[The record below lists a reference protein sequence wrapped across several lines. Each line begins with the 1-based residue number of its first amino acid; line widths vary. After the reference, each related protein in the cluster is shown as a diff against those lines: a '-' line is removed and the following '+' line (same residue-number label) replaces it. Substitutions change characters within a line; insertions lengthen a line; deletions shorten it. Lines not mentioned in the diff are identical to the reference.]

1 MANAPVCGHDTP
13 GHPSNVPIRRSAR
26 ARNRPERPGPDDI
39 QTKRDCTMSG
49 KVFLIGAGPGDPEL
63 MTLRALRMLREA
75 DVVVCDRL
83 VSEEILAMHA
93 PGARLIPVGKAPKC
107 HTVPQDRINQIL
119 LEQAR
124 AGHRVARLKGGDPMI
139 FGRGSEEAAFLMG
152 HGIAVE
158 YAPGI
163 TAAQGASCSTGV
175 PLTHRGLATSVQY
188 VTGHRQAD
196 KVLDLDWKRL
206 ADPDTTLVIYMGVAN
221 IGQIAMGLMTEN
233 LPGSTPV
240 LAVGKATTP
249 DERRLVSR
257 LDRVAADVR
266 AAGLAAPTLFII
278 GKVVSL
284 YAERP
289 VAELLEHAHG

>member
-1 MANAPVCGHDTP
+1 
-13 GHPSNVPIRRSAR
+13 
-26 ARNRPERPGPDDI
+26 
-39 QTKRDCTMSG
+39 MSG

-75 DVVVCDRL
+75 DVVVYDRL
-83 VSEEILAMHA
+83 VSPEILAMS
-93 PGARLIPVGKAPKC
+93 PEGASMIPVGKAPKC
-107 HTVPQDRINQIL
+107 HTVPQEQINEIL

-124 AGHRVARLKGGDPMI
+124 AGHTVARLKGGDPVI
-139 FGRGSEEAAFLMG
+139 FGRGSEEAAYLTA
-152 HGIAVE
+152 HDIAVE

-206 ADPDTTLVIYMGVAN
+206 ADPSTTLVIYMGVAN

-240 LAVGKATTP
+240 LAVGRATTP

-257 LDRVAADVR
+257 LDRIATDVR
-266 AAGLAAPTLFII
+266 EAQLTAPTLFII

-284 YAERP
+284 YDERP
-289 VAELLEHAHG
+289 VADLIEQATANA

>member
-1 MANAPVCGHDTP
+1 
-13 GHPSNVPIRRSAR
+13 
-26 ARNRPERPGPDDI
+26 
-39 QTKRDCTMSG
+39 MSG

-63 MTLRALRMLREA
+63 MTLRALRMLQEA
-75 DVVVCDRL
+75 DVVVYDRL
-83 VSEEILAMHA
+83 VSDDILALHA
-93 PGARLIPVGKAPKC
+93 DGARLIAVGKAPKC
-107 HTVPQDRINQIL
+107 HTVPQDGINRIL
-119 LEQAR
+119 LEEAR
-124 AGHRVARLKGGDPMI
+124 AGHTVARLKGGDPMI
-139 FGRGSEEAAFLMG
+139 FGRGSEEAAYLMA
-152 HGIAVE
+152 HGVAVD

-206 ADPDTTLVIYMGVAN
+206 ADPDSTLVVYMGVAN

-240 LAVGKATTP
+240 LAVGQATTP

-257 LDRVAADVR
+257 LDRLAADVR
-266 AAGLAAPTLFII
+266 KADLKAPTLFII
-278 GKVVSL
+278 GKVVTL
-284 YAERP
+284 YAEQP
-289 VAELLEHAHG
+289 LADLLEQAHG

>member
-1 MANAPVCGHDTP
+1 
-13 GHPSNVPIRRSAR
+13 
-26 ARNRPERPGPDDI
+26 
-39 QTKRDCTMSG
+39 MSG

-75 DVVVCDRL
+75 DVVVYDRL
-83 VSEEILAMHA
+83 VSDQVLAMHA

-257 LDRVAADVR
+257 LDRVATDVR
-266 AAGLAAPTLFII
+266 AAGLDAPTLFII

>member
-1 MANAPVCGHDTP
+1 
-13 GHPSNVPIRRSAR
+13 
-26 ARNRPERPGPDDI
+26 
-39 QTKRDCTMSG
+39 MSG

-63 MTLRALRMLREA
+63 MTLRALRLLQQA
-75 DVVVCDRL
+75 DVVVYDRL
-83 VSEEILAMHA
+83 VSAEILAMHA
-93 PGARLIPVGKAPKC
+93 EGARLIPVGKAPKC
-107 HTVPQDRINQIL
+107 HTVPQDRINEIL
-119 LEQAR
+119 LEEAR
-124 AGHRVARLKGGDPMI
+124 AGHTVARLKGGDPMI
-139 FGRGSEEAAFLMG
+139 FGRGSEEAAYLMA
-152 HGIAVE
+152 HGVTVE

-206 ADPDTTLVIYMGVAN
+206 ADPESTLVVYMGVAN
-221 IGQIAMGLMTEN
+221 IGQIAMGLMTEK
-233 LPGSTPV
+233 LSGSTPV

-257 LDRVAADVR
+257 LERLAADVR
-266 AAGLAAPTLFII
+266 EADLKAPTLFII

-284 YAERP
+284 YAEQP
-289 VAELLEHAHG
+289 VAELLEQAHG